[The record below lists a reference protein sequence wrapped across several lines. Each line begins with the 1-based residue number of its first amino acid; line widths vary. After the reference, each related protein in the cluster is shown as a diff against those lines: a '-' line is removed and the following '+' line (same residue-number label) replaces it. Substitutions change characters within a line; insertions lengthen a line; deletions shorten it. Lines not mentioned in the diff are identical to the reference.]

1 MESFEIVTE
10 DNFPQE
16 ILKSDLPVMA
26 EFGATWCAPC
36 KRLEPELLQLAK
48 QWTGKV
54 RLAKL
59 DVDQA
64 VNLVMQYQI
73 MTVPT
78 LLLFVKGQAVQR
90 LTGFQPRQRIIEKF
104 GEYIP

>member
-16 ILKSDLPVMA
+16 VLKSDLPVMA
-26 EFGATWCAPC
+26 EFGAPWCAPC
-36 KRLEPELLQLAK
+36 KRLEPELIQLAK

-59 DVDQA
+59 DVDQS